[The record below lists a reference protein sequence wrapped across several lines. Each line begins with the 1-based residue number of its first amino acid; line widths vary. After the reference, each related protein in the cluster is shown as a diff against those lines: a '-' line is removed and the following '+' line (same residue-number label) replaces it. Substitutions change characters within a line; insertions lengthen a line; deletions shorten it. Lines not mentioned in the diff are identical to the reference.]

1 MQIFCKE
8 LMHRERFNLNINDL
22 LIYGRKYLLNEN
34 IENKPLKIRLLL
46 EHILNMNKYELVINH
61 TQEIDKY
68 KFKNFEQGLE
78 KLKNNIPIQY
88 ITNNQE
94 FMKMNFYVDEN
105 VLIPQPDTEILVES
119 VINYCKNINNNYIS
133 NNNKLSK
140 IKILDLC
147 TGSGAI
153 AVSLAKYIENCEIIA
168 TDISI
173 KAIQIAKLNAEK
185 NLVHR
190 KINFIESDMFSNI
203 NEKDFDIIVSNPPYI
218 ETNTIKTLC
227 NEVQKEPIIA
237 LDGGLDGL
245 DFYKNIINISSEFL
259 KNSGKLFLEIGYNQK
274 NKLFNL
280 INNSHNFTQPSCIQ
294 DLGGNDR
301 VIICIKNK

>member
-1 MQIFCKE
+1 M
-8 LMHRERFNLNINDL
+8 NINDL

-133 NNNKLSK
+133 NNNTLSK